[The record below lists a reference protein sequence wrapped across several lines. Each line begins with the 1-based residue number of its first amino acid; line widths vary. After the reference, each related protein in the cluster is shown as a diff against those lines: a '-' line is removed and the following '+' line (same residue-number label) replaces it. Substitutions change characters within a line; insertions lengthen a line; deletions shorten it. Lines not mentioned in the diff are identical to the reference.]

1 MIPSKADYVDS
12 KIYLLHDR
20 LDLLELDLTEDFEL
34 VDVQSTKLAI
44 WLLVAEVQTS
54 DCETGK
60 FEQRSKYLIKINT
73 VKE

>member
-1 MIPSKADYVDS
+1 MIPSKVDYVDS

-44 WLLVAEVQTS
+44 WLLVAEVQAS
-54 DCETGK
+54 DWEAGK
-60 FEQRSKYLIKINT
+60 FE
-73 VKE
+73 